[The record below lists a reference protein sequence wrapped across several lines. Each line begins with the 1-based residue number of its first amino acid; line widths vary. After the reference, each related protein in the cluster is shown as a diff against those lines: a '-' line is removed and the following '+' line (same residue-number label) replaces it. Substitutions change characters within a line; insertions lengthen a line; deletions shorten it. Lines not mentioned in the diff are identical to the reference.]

1 MIFLLQFDVFEG
13 LFISVFS
20 IVVVY
25 LILYVV
31 TLSVMPLKHI
41 KERSIPLPQVIA
53 TTKPFSLEDITDEDM
68 MVAAIIASIDYQSIT
83 KTDVHVKSIR
93 EIK

>member
-13 LFISVFS
+13 LFISIFS
-20 IVVVY
+20 IVVVFI
-25 LILYVV
+25 ILYVV
-31 TLSVMPLKHI
+31 ALSVMPLKHI
-41 KERSIPLPQVIA
+41 KERSIPVPQVIA
-53 TTKPFSLEDITDEDM
+53 PTKPFSLEDITDEDM
-68 MVAAIIASIDYQSIT
+68 MVAAIIASIDYQAIT